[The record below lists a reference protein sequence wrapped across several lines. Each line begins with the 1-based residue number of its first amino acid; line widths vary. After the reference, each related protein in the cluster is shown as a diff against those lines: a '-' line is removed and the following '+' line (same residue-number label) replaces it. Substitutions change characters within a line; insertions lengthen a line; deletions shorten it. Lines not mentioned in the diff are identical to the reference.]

1 MRGHLIVSGGR
12 KKVVFGKLGS
22 LGSSMKKLYHCR
34 HGRMLASSFRASAY
48 LFTPQRIGSQENRWN
63 GIGMGLCHL
72 WPLLLLPQPDTCTP
86 LPPHFLQLFR
96 RGGGSSRLDTTC
108 ALSLSLSLSLSR
120 IAVGVGVA
128 AWERRRSRSMR
139 RQRTRRSQLPPI
151 SAPSASKA
159 GQYSVPHPLS
169 TPLLC

>member
-1 MRGHLIVSGGR
+1 
-12 KKVVFGKLGS
+12 
-22 LGSSMKKLYHCR
+22 MKKLYHCR

-72 WPLLLLPQPDTCTP
+72 WPLLLLPQHDTCTP

-108 ALSLSLSLSLSR
+108 SVSLALARLLALESRLGLGLRHGSREGGGVCGGSGRGGVSFHESAHPQPQRLVSFAPSLHSSAVLSLFGLRFLD
-120 IAVGVGVA
+120 
-128 AWERRRSRSMR
+128 
-139 RQRTRRSQLPPI
+139 LPAI
-151 SAPSASKA
+151 S
-159 GQYSVPHPLS
+159 
-169 TPLLC
+169 CC